1 MRAMCAHQPEMLTIL
16 VVEDHPATQAAM
28 LDLLG
33 ASFDG
38 VRVLAAGSAEEALT
52 LCAAEAPRLVIMD
65 IALPGMNGIDA
76 AREIQARFPHIRV
89 VMHSSNDMPIY
100 REESLA
106 AGAAA
111 FVSKG
116 ATASELIP
124 AISSLCF

>member
-1 MRAMCAHQPEMLTIL
+1 MCAKNHEMLTLL

-38 VRVLAAGSAEEALT
+38 ARVLAVGSAEEGLA
-52 LCAAEAPRLVIMD
+52 LCATEAPHLVIMD
-65 IALPGMNGIDA
+65 IALPGMNGIEA
-76 AREIQARFPHIRV
+76 VREIRGRFPGIGV

-100 REESLA
+100 RDESLA

-111 FVSKG
+111 FVSKS

-124 AISSLCF
+124 TISRLCV